1 MKSGALVFVAAF
13 LALSASWGGFVLA
26 PQIQLGRSAQ
36 TNSLSGD
43 LYPLARP
50 GLARQGLEVYRANG
64 CMYCHTQQVGQ
75 EGTHVDVYLT
85 EAGTNAAG
93 VLAAI
98 RKFNPDLA
106 KPETLGQLPK
116 KIIQVADVPLA
127 GPALKAL
134 KEGGGKAEPL
144 IVPTGPD
151 IARGW
156 GQRRTVA
163 KDFLYD
169 LPVQPGMMRIGPDL
183 ANIGLR
189 PYDADWHYRHLY
201 GPDSVVQGSK
211 MPPYRYLFE
220 KRKIGNEPTPDA
232 LKLSGDLA
240 PATGYEIVPKSEARA
255 LVAYLLSL
263 RADAPL
269 FEAPFT
275 PPARKSADTN
285 AAPATANIGSRPWTV
300 ADLLSVPASD
310 K

>member
-1 MKSGALVFVAAF
+1 MKSGAFVFLAAF
-13 LALSASWGGFVLA
+13 LALSASWSGFVLA
-26 PQIQLGRSAQ
+26 PQIQLGRSTQAK
-36 TNSLSGD
+36 SLGTGD

-93 VLAAI
+93 VLDAI
-98 RKFNPDLA
+98 RKFNPELA

-116 KIIQVADVPLA
+116 KIAEAADTVAA
-127 GPALKAL
+127 GPMVKAL
-134 KEGGGKAEPL
+134 KEAGAKAQPI

-163 KDFLYD
+163 QDFLYD
-169 LPVQPGMMRIGPDL
+169 QPVQPGVMRIGPDL
-183 ANIGLR
+183 ANVSLR

-201 GPDSVVQGSK
+201 APDSVIQGSK

-220 KRKIGNEPTPDA
+220 KRKIGNNSTPDA
-232 LKLSGDLA
+232 LKLTGDLA
-240 PATGYEIVPKSEARA
+240 PDAGHEIVPTPQARA
-255 LVAYLLSL
+255 LVAYLLNL

-275 PPARKSADTN
+275 PPTRKTAETN
-285 AAPATANIGSRPWTV
+285 APPTTAS
-300 ADLLSVPASD
+300 L

>member
-1 MKSGALVFVAAF
+1 MKSGALVFLAAF

-26 PQIQLGRSAQ
+26 PQIQLGRSEQVKA
-36 TNSLSGD
+36 LSGD
-43 LYPLARP
+43 LYPLGRP

-75 EGTHVDVYLT
+75 EGTRVEVYLT
-85 EAGTNAAG
+85 EPGTNTTG
-93 VLAAI
+93 VLDAI

-106 KPETLGQLPK
+106 KPEMLGQLPK
-116 KIIQVADVPLA
+116 KIVDVADVPSA
-127 GPALKAL
+127 DPVLKAL
-134 KEGGGKAEPL
+134 KEGGGKAELL

-163 KDFLYD
+163 QDFLYD
-169 LPVQPGMMRIGPDL
+169 QPVQPGVMRIGPDL

-201 GPDSVVQGSK
+201 APDNVIQGSK

-220 KRKIGNEPTPDA
+220 KRKIGGEPTTDA
-232 LKLSGDLA
+232 LKLTGDLA
-240 PATGYEIVPKSEARA
+240 PEAGYEIVPKPEARA
-255 LVAYLLSL
+255 LVGYLLSL
-263 RADAPL
+263 RAEAPL

-285 AAPATANIGSRPWTV
+285 AAPTTA
-300 ADLLSVPASD
+300 SV